1 VYELFEKIRKESTM
15 RIVAGVSLIIFG
27 LLLHLVPLVPGSWA
41 IVIGLE
47 ILGVRLLLQNKL
59 YEWSKNSSTYQKFFV
74 RKKKGGSKGDG
85 VR

>member
-1 VYELFEKIRKESTM
+1 MYELFEKIRKESTM